1 MYPLLM
7 DTVEKSHGTPVDHL
21 IVEFSMLNGMSYLY
35 VTHDVQSGFVTY
47 KKEKRDEPIVEDEE
61 SKYMAFY
68 TEEISTWRRNIK
80 LRDDQTI
87 LIACEWYSDEDICL
101 ARMVSE

>member
-1 MYPLLM
+1 M
-7 DTVEKSHGTPVDHL
+7 DKHGTPIDYL
-21 IVEFSMLNGMSYLY
+21 IAEFSKQNDISYLY
-35 VTHDVQSGFVTY
+35 VTHDVQSGFVAHNNT
-47 KKEKRDEPIVEDEE
+47 KKDTRIVEDEE